1 MVTTR
6 RKLPRIA
13 KKDNIYKQPQIL
25 KWEKAKYY
33 KKSTFPQIKKEIN
46 NNIVSSLNN
55 RARRAIVLDD
65 QNFTF
70 SGKLFAENSSI
81 HVDVCENNE
90 EALKKKKKY
99 LIRHPIQGVVLHSSD
114 LNLFVEKTSTRT
126 SLIYADFTST
136 LNDNLPFFSAIE
148 TNKSLFERQAVLAIT
163 YSSRNNKRNFLNKL
177 KSSLI
182 DVIDDIYDVRRLAI
196 NNSITQKQILFVFF
210 QKDFEVVEEYAYPP
224 MHSVIFKK
232 K

>member
-1 MVTTR
+1 M
-6 RKLPRIA
+6 
-13 KKDNIYKQPQIL
+13 
-25 KWEKAKYY
+25 
-33 KKSTFPQIKKEIN
+33 
-46 NNIVSSLNN
+46 
-55 RARRAIVLDD
+55 
-65 QNFTF
+65 
-70 SGKLFAENSSI
+70 
-81 HVDVCENNE
+81 
-90 EALKKKKKY
+90 
-99 LIRHPIQGVVLHSSD
+99 VLHSSD